1 MDRTEAVRWFRLA
14 AAQGNAKAQNYLGV
28 CYLNGEGVAVDHAEA
43 VRWFR
48 LAAEQ
53 GYATAQLNLGVC
65 YCDGDGV
72 AVDHAEAVR
81 WYRLAAA
88 LGNAAARGN
97 ADARH
102 VLERVGVP
110 EPAPVVRTGVPAGA
124 DDAEPDAERACIVCM
139 VNRRRM
145 VIADCGHLCLC
156 FACARMVTGACPL
169 CRVPIRHNMIKIFY

>member
-1 MDRTEAVRWFRLA
+1 VRWFRL
-14 AAQGNAKAQNYLGV
+14 
-28 CYLNGEGVAVDHAEA
+28 
-43 VRWFR
+43 
-48 LAAEQ
+48 
-53 GYATAQLNLGVC
+53 
-65 YCDGDGV
+65 
-72 AVDHAEAVR
+72 
-81 WYRLAAA
+81 
-88 LGNAAARGN
+88 AAARGN